1 MFAARRLQAEAIAM
15 VITAR
20 PAVDVPA
27 EVNRLL
33 EALPE
38 HTVPGLAPDAA
49 RELLTAQQAGMAPEV
64 LAGRVAEAAG
74 NPLALLELP
83 ALGAGGLPVEPLR
96 IGKRL
101 EQAFG
106 RRIAAMPPPTRQAM
120 LLVAAADAAV
130 SDVLSLALAQ
140 DGLSPADLEPA
151 ETAGLLVSERGA
163 VRFQH
168 PLVRSALY
176 QSATA
181 TQRRA
186 AHRVLASVFGAL
198 CTPRAQERHA
208 GTWPPRRWGPTK
220 RWPPPWTPRPAP
232 PPHGAATPPRWTCR
246 RARPGW
252 AGPGTT
258 GPAG

>member
-1 MFAARRLQAEAIAM
+1 
-15 VITAR
+15 
-20 PAVDVPA
+20 
-27 EVNRLL
+27 VNRLL

-38 HTVPGLAPDAA
+38 HMVPGLAPDAA

-83 ALGAGGLPVEPLR
+83 ALGDGGLPVEPLR

-130 SDVLSLALAQ
+130 SDVLSRALAQ

-176 QSATA
+176 QSVTA
-181 TQRRA
+181 TPAAGRPSRAGLGVRRAVHPPGAGTARMAPGRRGCGARRRGGRGPGRRGRRRRRA
-186 AHRVLASVFGAL
+186 AQLRHRYGYAGA
-198 CTPRAQERHA
+198 
-208 GTWPPRRWGPTK
+208 
-220 RWPPPWTPRPAP
+220 
-232 PPHGAATPPRWTCR
+232 
-246 RARPGW
+246 RARLSW
-252 AGPGTT
+252 PGTT